1 MDEQMA
7 IARLQQGDISGLETL
22 VRTYHARAVR
32 CAFLVVHDQALAL
45 DLAQT
50 AFVKAYERIDQFDAR
65 RPFGPWFFTM
75 LLRDARK
82 AAARQA
88 SHAHASRLDADGAD
102 DPIDPE
108 LNPEQLWEQREV
120 TRAVLTALAKLSPA
134 ERAAIVQRYY
144 LGLSEAEMAA
154 IAGSPHGTIKWRLH
168 AARDRLRLL
177 LQPLIQDSEV

>member
-1 MDEQMA
+1 MDEHMA

-22 VRTYHARAVR
+22 VRTYQARAVR

-50 AFVKAYERIDQFDAR
+50 AFVKAYERIGQFDAR
-65 RPFGPWFFTM
+65 RPFGPWFFTI

-82 AAARQA
+82 AVARQG
-88 SHAHASRLDADGAD
+88 SLAHASRLDADGTD
-102 DPIDPE
+102 DLIDPE
-108 LNPEQLWEQREV
+108 LNPEQLWEQQEV
-120 TRAVLTALAKLSPA
+120 ARTVLAALAELGPA

-144 LGLSEAEMAA
+144 LGLSEAEMAE
-154 IAGSPHGTIKWRLH
+154 IADCPQGTIKSRLH